1 MPPGGEDIVFYFL
14 HKIYVKELTKDNKK
28 IIKERIMD
36 SLLLYKFAGITLQ
49 QYIYFLLL
57 AAAGIIGVKLF
68 RMVIFSR
75 IKRMANAADLDVND
89 LIVAS
94 FQKNL
99 IPLFYF
105 MAVYLSA
112 GVLAVSGSTWELF
125 HYIFIIVAVFFTTR
139 FCISIIIFMVNRFW
153 LVKDDNDKTSS
164 VAILFNMVIRIIV
177 WTVAILILLDN
188 MGVKISGLIAG
199 LGVGGVAIAFAA
211 QSILRDI
218 FNYFTIFFDRP
229 FEIGDFLVVDS
240 LAGVVEHIGI
250 KTTRLRSLGGEE
262 LVFSNTDLTG
272 SRVKNYKSMQER
284 RVVFGFGVTYQT
296 PVVKLKKIT
305 VEIEKIISDVKTVRF
320 DRCHF
325 HKFGDSSLDFEI
337 VFYVLSGDYRTY
349 MDIQQDINIKIMLL
363 LEKMKVEFAY
373 PTRTLFMQ
381 K

>member
-1 MPPGGEDIVFYFL
+1 ME
-14 HKIYVKELTKDNKK
+14 N
-28 IIKERIMD
+28 
-36 SLLLYKFAGITLQ
+36 LLLYKFAGSTLQ
-49 QYIYFLLL
+49 QYIFFAIL
-57 AAAGIIGVKLF
+57 ASSGIFVVKLF

-75 IKRMANAADLDVND
+75 IKRIANSTDFDIDD
-89 LIVAS
+89 LIVVS
-94 FQKNL
+94 FQNSL

-105 MAVYLSA
+105 FAVYLSA
-112 GVLAVSGSTWELF
+112 GVLTPGSTTARF
-125 HYIFIIVAVFFTTR
+125 FNYIFIIVVVFFVTR
-139 FCISIIIFMVNRFW
+139 FCISIIIFLVNRFW
-153 LVKDDNDKTSS
+153 LVKDDNDRVSS
-164 VAILFNMVIRIIV
+164 VAILFDMVIRIV
-177 WTVAILILLDN
+177 LWTIAFLILLDN
-188 MGVKISGLIAG
+188 LGVKISGLIAG

-229 FEIGDFLVVDS
+229 FEIGDFLVIDS

-305 VEIEKIISDVKTVRF
+305 VEIEKIITDIETARF

>member
-1 MPPGGEDIVFYFL
+1 
-14 HKIYVKELTKDNKK
+14 
-28 IIKERIMD
+28 MD
-36 SLLLYKFAGITLQ
+36 TLLLYKFAGSTLQ
-49 QYIYFLLL
+49 QYIFFIVF
-57 AAAGIIGVKLF
+57 AASGIIGVKLF
-68 RMVIFSR
+68 RIVIFSR
-75 IKRMANAADLDVND
+75 IKRMANSTDFEIDD
-89 LIVAS
+89 LIVES
-94 FQKNL
+94 FQKSL

-112 GVLAVSGSTWELF
+112 GVLTLNNIITRF
-125 HYIFIIVAVFFTTR
+125 FNYIFIMVIVFFVTR
-139 FCISIIIFMVNRFW
+139 FCISIIIFLINRFW
-153 LVKDDNDKTSS
+153 LVKDDNDKVSS
-164 VAILFNMVIRIIV
+164 VAILFNMVIRIVV

-188 MGVKISGLIAG
+188 LGVKISGLIAG

-250 KTTRLRSLGGEE
+250 KTTRLRSLSGEE

-272 SRVKNYKSMQER
+272 SRVRNYKSMQER
-284 RVVFGFGVTYQT
+284 RVLFGFGVTYQT

-305 VEIEKIISDVKTVRF
+305 AEIEKIITGIEAVRF

-325 HKFGDSSLDFEI
+325 HKFGDSSLDFEV
-337 VFYVLSGDYRTY
+337 VFYVRSGEYRVY
-349 MDIQQDINIKIMLL
+349 MDIQQDINIKIMLV

-373 PTRTLFMQ
+373 PTRTLFVQ

>member
-1 MPPGGEDIVFYFL
+1 
-14 HKIYVKELTKDNKK
+14 
-28 IIKERIMD
+28 MD
-36 SLLLYKFAGITLQ
+36 KLLIYKFAGSTLQ
-49 QYIYFLLL
+49 QYMFF
-57 AAAGIIGVKLF
+57 AAFAAFGIFGVKLF
-68 RMVIFSR
+68 RMIILKK
-75 IKRMANAADLDVND
+75 IKKIANATNFDIDD
-89 LIVAS
+89 LIVLS
-94 FQKNL
+94 FHKNL
-99 IPLFYF
+99 IPLLYF

-112 GVLAVSGSTWELF
+112 EVLTIPGVPGKLF
-125 HYIFIIVAVFFTTR
+125 AYIFIIVIIFFVTR
-139 FCISIIIFMVNRFW
+139 FCISIIIFLANRFW
-153 LVKDDNDKTSS
+153 LVKDNNDTVSS

-177 WTVAILILLDN
+177 WTIAVLILLDN
-188 MGVKISGLIAG
+188 LGVKISGLIAG

-211 QSILRDI
+211 QSILQDI

-229 FEIGDFLVVDS
+229 FEIGDFLVVDP

-250 KTTRLRSLGGEE
+250 KTTRLRSLSGEE

-296 PVVKLKKIT
+296 PIGELKNIT
-305 VEIEKIISDVKTVRF
+305 VEIEKIIKDIEMARF

-325 HKFGDSSLDFEI
+325 YKFGDSSLDFEI
-337 VFYVLSGDYRTY
+337 VFYVLSNEYRTY

-363 LEKMKVEFAY
+363 LEKMKIEFAY

>member
-1 MPPGGEDIVFYFL
+1 MEDLF
-14 HKIYVKELTKDNKK
+14 
-28 IIKERIMD
+28 
-36 SLLLYKFAGITLQ
+36 LYKFAGITLY
-49 QYIYFLLL
+49 QYLYFIVLTIS
-57 AAAGIIGVKLF
+57 GIIGVKLF
-68 RMVIFSR
+68 RLVIFSR
-75 IKRMANAADLDVND
+75 IKKISSATDHDADD
-89 LIVAS
+89 LIVAA

-99 IPLFYF
+99 IPVFYL
-105 MAVYLSA
+105 MAVYLST
-112 GVLAVSGSTWELF
+112 GVLAVGGLPGKVID
-125 HYIFIIVAVFFTTR
+125 YIFIIAVVFLITR
-139 FCISIIIFMVNRFW
+139 FCISIIIFVVNRYW
-153 LVKDDNDKTSS
+153 LVKNESEGVSS
-164 VAILFNMVIRIIV
+164 VALLFNMIIKIII
-177 WTVAILILLDN
+177 WAIAVLILLDN
-188 MGVKISGLIAG
+188 LGFKISGLIAG

-218 FNYFTIFFDRP
+218 FNYFTIFFDHP

-250 KTTRLRSLGGEE
+250 KTTRLRSLSGEE

-272 SRVKNYKSMQER
+272 SRVRNYKSMQER

-296 PVVKLKKIT
+296 PAGKLKKIT
-305 VEIEKIISDVKTVRF
+305 VEIEKIITDIETARF

-363 LEKMKVEFAY
+363 LEKIKVEFAY
-373 PTRTLFMQ
+373 PTRTLFIN